1 VRGEDHPDTL
11 TSLNNL
17 GVLLQAQGK
26 LDEAEPYLREAMEK
40 CRRVLGPDHPNTRI
54 STINTA
60 TLLEAQGKHAEAVRL
75 LVPIE
80 DPARKAFTGS
90 NARWL
95 AKLLTTLGKARAALG
110 ELPAA
115 EASLLE
121 AHPLYV
127 TTRGATHKDTRDC
140 TRAIVELYNA
150 WSAREPGEGYDAK
163 AAGWK
168 AKLDAIQPPGAEP
181 KPAEKK

>member
-1 VRGEDHPDTL
+1 MLGEEHPETI
-11 TSLNNL
+11 TALNNL
-17 GVLLQAQGK
+17 GILLQDQGK
-26 LDEAEPYLREAMEK
+26 MAEAEPYLREAMEK

-110 ELPAA
+110 EFPAA

-140 TRAIVELYNA
+140 TRAIVELYDA
-150 WSAREPGEGYDAK
+150 WSAREPGKGYDAK
-163 AAGWK
+163 AAAWK
-168 AKLDAIQPPGAEP
+168 AR
-181 KPAEKK
+181 